1 MQRTA
6 KGLSEVSREETAVLA
21 EVLAALRSIRFGTVQ
36 MTVQD
41 GKVVQIDKTEKMRL
55 DRPRL

>member
-6 KGLSEVSREETAVLA
+6 KDLGEVSRDESAVLS

-41 GKVVQIDKTEKMRL
+41 GKVVQIDKTEKVRL

>member
-6 KGLSEVSREETAVLA
+6 KELGDVSRDETAVLA
-21 EVLAALRSIRFGTVQ
+21 EVLAALRSIRFGAVQ
-36 MTVQD
+36 ITVQD
-41 GKVVQIDKTEKMRL
+41 GKVVQIDKTEKVRL